1 MKKKNIIIT
10 GGLGFIGSNLV
21 EFFLKKKF
29 NVVVIDRMSIGS
41 NIKNLHKNKNLVIKK
56 FDICNRYLLDKC
68 IEKFNP
74 EAIYN
79 LAAETHVDR
88 SIKNPKSFIKSNILG
103 VINILEILRKKNLKN
118 NFRFIQISTDE
129 VFGDIKKGKK
139 SLETDAYNPS
149 SPYSSSK
156 AASDLILKS
165 YIRTYNLPIIITNC
179 VNNFGPKQNPEKLIP
194 KTIINIFKNKD
205 IPIYG
210 TGKNEREWIYVKDHC
225 KILYEVLNHGKLGQS
240 YNIGSGFV
248 YNNLFIVEKILN
260 IYKNKFKG
268 KTKSKV
274 IFVNDRPGHDFRYSL
289 NSKKIFKT
297 LKKIPKQNFEKS
309 LIQTVKWYKENLS
322 YIKKDQ

>member
-1 MKKKNIIIT
+1 MKKKNVIIT

-29 NVVVIDRMSIGS
+29 KVLVIDRMTIGS
-41 NIKNLHKNKNLVIKK
+41 NIKNLDKNKNLIIKK
-56 FDICNRYLLDKC
+56 FDICNYSLMSEC
-68 IEKFNP
+68 IKKFNP
-74 EAIYN
+74 KAIYN

-88 SIKNPKSFIKSNILG
+88 SIKNPKSFVKSNILG
-103 VINILEILRKKNLKN
+103 VVNILEVLRKKKLEH

-129 VFGDIKKGKK
+129 VFGDIRRGKK
-139 SLETDAYNPS
+139 SLEDDAYNPS

-194 KTIINIFKNKD
+194 KTIINILENKN
-205 IPIYG
+205 IPVYG

-225 KILYEVLNHGKLGQS
+225 KILYEILYYGKTGQT

-248 YNNLFIVEKILN
+248 YNNLFIVKKIFSIL
-260 IYKNKFKG
+260 KNKFKA
-268 KTKSKV
+268 KTKSKI
-274 IFVNDRPGHDFRYSL
+274 IFVKDRPGHDFRYSL

-297 LKKIPKQNFEKS
+297 LRKLPKQNFEKS
-309 LIQTVKWYKENLS
+309 LIQTVKWYKEKSS
-322 YIKKDQ
+322 YIK

>member
-1 MKKKNIIIT
+1 MKKKNVIIT

-29 NVVVIDRMSIGS
+29 KVLVIDRMTIGS
-41 NIKNLHKNKNLVIKK
+41 NIKNLDKNKNLIIKK
-56 FDICNRYLLDKC
+56 FDICNYSLMSEC

-74 EAIYN
+74 KVIYN

-88 SIKNPKSFIKSNILG
+88 SIKNPKSFVKSNILG
-103 VINILEILRKKNLKN
+103 VVNILEILRKKKLEH

-129 VFGDIKKGKK
+129 VFGDIRKGKK
-139 SLETDAYNPS
+139 SLENDAYNPS

-194 KTIINIFKNKD
+194 KTIINILKNKN
-205 IPIYG
+205 IPVYG
-210 TGKNEREWIYVKDHC
+210 TGRNEREWIYVKDHC
-225 KILYEVLNHGKLGQS
+225 KILYEILYHGKTGQT

-248 YNNLFIVEKILN
+248 YNNLFIVKKIFSIL
-260 IYKNKFKG
+260 KNKFKA
-268 KTKSKV
+268 KTKSQI
-274 IFVNDRPGHDFRYSL
+274 IFVKDRPGHDFRYSL

-297 LKKIPKQNFEKS
+297 LRKLPKQNFEKS
-309 LIQTVKWYKENLS
+309 LIQTVKWYKEKSS
-322 YIKKDQ
+322 YIK

>member
-103 VINILEILRKKNLKN
+103 VINILEILRKKNLT
-118 NFRFIQISTDE
+118 S
-129 VFGDIKKGKK
+129 
-139 SLETDAYNPS
+139 
-149 SPYSSSK
+149 
-156 AASDLILKS
+156 
-165 YIRTYNLPIIITNC
+165 
-179 VNNFGPKQNPEKLIP
+179 
-194 KTIINIFKNKD
+194 
-205 IPIYG
+205 
-210 TGKNEREWIYVKDHC
+210 
-225 KILYEVLNHGKLGQS
+225 
-240 YNIGSGFV
+240 
-248 YNNLFIVEKILN
+248 
-260 IYKNKFKG
+260 
-268 KTKSKV
+268 
-274 IFVNDRPGHDFRYSL
+274 
-289 NSKKIFKT
+289 
-297 LKKIPKQNFEKS
+297 
-309 LIQTVKWYKENLS
+309 
-322 YIKKDQ
+322 

>member
-1 MKKKNIIIT
+1 MKKKNVIIT

-29 NVVVIDRMSIGS
+29 KVLVIDRMTIGS
-41 NIKNLHKNKNLVIKK
+41 NIKNLDKNKNLIIKK
-56 FDICNRYLLDKC
+56 FDICNYSLMSEC

-74 EAIYN
+74 KAIYN

-88 SIKNPKSFIKSNILG
+88 SIKNPKSFVKSNILG
-103 VINILEILRKKNLKN
+103 VVNILEILRKKKLEH

-129 VFGDIKKGKK
+129 VFGDIRRGKK
-139 SLETDAYNPS
+139 SLEDDAYNPS

-194 KTIINIFKNKD
+194 KTIINILENKN
-205 IPIYG
+205 IPVYG

-225 KILYEVLNHGKLGQS
+225 KILYEIFYHGKTGQT

-248 YNNLFIVEKILN
+248 YNNLFIVKKIFSIL
-260 IYKNKFKG
+260 KNKFKA
-268 KTKSKV
+268 KTKSQI
-274 IFVNDRPGHDFRYSL
+274 IFVKDRPGHDFRYSL

-297 LKKIPKQNFEKS
+297 LRKLPKQNFEKS
-309 LIQTVKWYKENLS
+309 LIQTVKWYKENSS
-322 YIKKDQ
+322 YIK